1 MFLKTY
7 LREIE
12 SSQEETETGGSQL
25 DGKCFGWELYYVA
38 SPEGTL
44 PQMLY

>member
-12 SSQEETETGGSQL
+12 SSQEETETGGSQRLMGNAL
-25 DGKCFGWELYYVA
+25 DGNCI
-38 SPEGTL
+38 
-44 PQMLY
+44 M